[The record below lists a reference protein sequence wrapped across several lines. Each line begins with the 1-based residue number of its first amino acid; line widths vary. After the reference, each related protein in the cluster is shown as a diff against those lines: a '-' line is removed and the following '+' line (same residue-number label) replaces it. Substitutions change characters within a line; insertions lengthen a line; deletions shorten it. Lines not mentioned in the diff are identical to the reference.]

1 MRGVI
6 FNAFINLEPVQRS
19 ANECDVRKIR
29 SSLRC
34 EQEFGA

>member
-19 ANECDVRKIR
+19 ANECKVRKK
-29 SSLRC
+29 L
-34 EQEFGA
+34 GAL